1 MYSESHC
8 HLRDLSNEDVFR
20 AVNAGVKLIL
30 AAGIDI
36 DSSIEAVNSASKYS
50 SVYGCVGIHPW
61 RADQFNE
68 KSVEKLTELSS
79 RPNVVAISEIGLD
92 YFGRRTPK
100 WEFTSNYIDSEIQRN
115 AMREQIYLARKRK
128 LPVLVHDRV
137 PDDEVLNILENTGI
151 IEYGA
156 AIHGFSKGPEYAERC
171 VELGIYLSIG
181 KRTIEK
187 GEKNFLE
194 AINLTPLDWILTE
207 TDTGD
212 PIGVV
217 EVAEK
222 IGKIKG
228 ISGKEVGR
236 ISTEN
241 LKKLINL

>member
-1 MYSESHC
+1 MFSESHC
-8 HLRDLSNEDVFR
+8 HLRDADGESVLR
-20 AVNAGVKLIL
+20 AVNAGVELIL
-30 AAGIDI
+30 TSGIDI
-36 DSSIEAVNSASKYS
+36 DSSMEAVNAASKYS

-68 KSVEKLTELSS
+68 VTFDKLMDLSS
-79 RPNVVAISEIGLD
+79 SPRVVAISEIGLD
-92 YFGRRTPK
+92 YIGRRTPE
-100 WEFTSNYIDSEIQRN
+100 WEFTSNYIDPEIQRK
-115 AMREQIYLARKRK
+115 ALREQIYLAKKRK

-137 PDDEVLNILENTGI
+137 PDDEVLDILVKTGI
-151 IEYGA
+151 IDFGA

-171 VELGIYLSIG
+171 IEMGIYLSIG
-181 KRTIEK
+181 KRTIEQ

-194 AINLTPLDWILTE
+194 AVNLTPLEFLLTE

-228 ISGKEVGR
+228 ISCKEVGR
-236 ISTEN
+236 ITTEN
-241 LKKLINL
+241 LKKLVNL

>member
-1 MYSESHC
+1 
-8 HLRDLSNEDVFR
+8 
-20 AVNAGVKLIL
+20 VNA
-30 AAGIDI
+30 
-36 DSSIEAVNSASKYS
+36 ASKYN

-61 RADQFNE
+61 RADEYNE
-68 KSVEKLTELSS
+68 EALNKLVDLSS
-79 RPNVVAISEIGLD
+79 SPRVVAISEIGLD
-92 YFGRRTPK
+92 YVGRRTPE
-100 WEFTSNYIDSEIQRN
+100 WESTSKYIDKEIQRN
-115 AMREQIYLARKRK
+115 AFCEQIYLAKKRK

-137 PDDEVLNILENTGI
+137 PDNEVLDVLVKTGI
-151 IEYGA
+151 IDFGA

-181 KRTIEK
+181 KRTIEQ

-194 AINLTPLDWILTE
+194 AINLTPLEFLLTE

-228 ISGKEVGR
+228 ISGKKVGR
-236 ISTEN
+236 ITTEN
-241 LKKLINL
+241 LKKLVNL